1 MSALFSIDSLFR
13 ALILAICTATYL
25 KQHFPSLVSK
35 NKKGF
40 YSVFHKLSVVGERLS
55 PFVALF
61 CIFLGFGKI
70 ASIFL

>member
-13 ALILAICTATYL
+13 ALVLAVCTATYL

-35 NKKGF
+35 NKKGL
-40 YSVFHKLSVVGERLS
+40 YSVLYKLSVVGERLS

-61 CIFLGFGKI
+61 CIFLGLGKI

>member
-13 ALILAICTATYL
+13 SLVLAVCTATYL

-55 PFVALF
+55 PFVALS
-61 CIFLGFGKI
+61 CAFLGFGRMI
-70 ASIFL
+70 SIFL